1 MMCTIR
7 EISML
12 DGDIMDIWR
21 YYGDIMEFRIYHR
34 RQTSMA
40 G

>member
-7 EISML
+7 EIPML
-12 DGDIMDIWR
+12 DGDISA
-21 YYGDIMEFRIYHR
+21 IMEFRIYHR
-34 RQTSMA
+34 RQTSIA